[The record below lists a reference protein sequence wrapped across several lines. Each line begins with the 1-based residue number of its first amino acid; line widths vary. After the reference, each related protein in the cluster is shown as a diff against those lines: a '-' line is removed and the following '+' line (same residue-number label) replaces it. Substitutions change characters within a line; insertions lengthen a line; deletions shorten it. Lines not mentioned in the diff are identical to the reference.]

1 MKIHQTLIMI
11 ICLLVGSQAT
21 CLAQATV
28 KPDVKITEKGLG
40 KIAGNV
46 VDSISANPVEYVTVA
61 LFKMPDL
68 IKPVNGAM
76 SDDKG
81 KFTLSELVT
90 GSYAIKISSMGYQE
104 KWITAPKVDDN
115 TVALKNVKLSSS
127 ARLLNE
133 VSVTGQASLIE
144 EKVDR
149 LVYNAEK
156 DLTAKGGDATEI
168 LRNVP
173 LLSVD
178 LDGNV
183 SLRGSQNIRVL
194 INNKPSTILAAS
206 IADAL
211 KQIPADQIKSVEVI
225 TSPSAKYDA
234 EGSGGI
240 INIITKKN
248 NIEGMSLTIDSGIGN
263 RASTLGLSGSYR
275 KRKFGINLNGSGR
288 AIYNKAIYDFTQHT
302 ILTDITTNQYSNA
315 KHLGGFGNYALG
327 LDYDLKKNESLSA
340 GVRFGTRGF
349 SRKQDMSVSQQVG
362 NAAPTLSGRDIDSKD
377 FANSV
382 DVNLDYIKI
391 IRPQTELSISTLY
404 SRADLTNNSD
414 ASLFSASRQ
423 LQGTQKNDN
432 KSNNQEAT
440 IQADYT
446 TPINKFQLLEF
457 GAKGIFRSVKSN
469 YSYSFSQA
477 VTSPE
482 NLDITGGNLEYGQ
495 NVGAAYL
502 SYMLTTRSKWTV
514 KAGARYELTAIDA
527 STRKT
532 GKINIPTYQNL
543 VPSIAISKA
552 AGPFTFKGGYNR
564 RIQRPGIQQLNPNI
578 NIVNP
583 QNLMTGNLQL
593 RPELTDNYE
602 LSSSGPVGKFYINA
616 AVFTRQT
623 ARAISQVRIPID
635 SIEGATL
642 TTYQNIGKQ
651 HDYGANLYVSWQI
664 LPVWSVNGSIDAYYS
679 ILNGVSA
686 GRDGANIAVT
696 NHGWYANKR
705 FMTQI
710 SLPNNWKVQANG
722 MFNGKA
728 LQLQGRMGGYMLYS
742 FGFRKDFKGN
752 KGSLGITGDN
762 IFSKSIKVSGDF
774 SSPLF
779 VQTTRN
785 QLINRGVRLTFSYK
799 IGKIGTDVKRKTK
812 GIKNTDVKE
821 GEGN

>member
-1 MKIHQTLIMI
+1 MKVYQTLTMI
-11 ICLLVGSQAT
+11 VCLLAGLQANS
-21 CLAQATV
+21 LAQATV
-28 KPDVKITEKGLG
+28 KPDVKTTEKGLG
-40 KIAGNV
+40 KITGNV
-46 VDSISANPVEYVTVA
+46 VDSLSANPVEYVTVA
-61 LFKMPDL
+61 LFKTADL
-68 IKPVNGAM
+68 AKPIDGAM

-81 KFTLSELVT
+81 KFTLPELVT
-90 GSYAIKISSMGYQE
+90 GSYAIKISSMGYLE
-104 KWITAPKVDDN
+104 KWIMLPKIDDQ
-115 TVALKNVKLSSS
+115 TVALKNVKLSVS
-127 ARLLNE
+127 AELLKE
-133 VSVTGQASLIE
+133 VSITGQASLIE

-149 LVYNAEK
+149 LVYNAER

-173 LLSVD
+173 LLAVD

-234 EGSGGI
+234 EGSVGI

-248 NIEGMSLTIDSGIGN
+248 NIEGMSLNIDSGIGN

-275 KRKFGINLNGSGR
+275 KGKFGINLNGSGR
-288 AIYNKAIYDFTQHT
+288 AIYNKAIYDFTQLT
-302 ILTDITTNQYSNA
+302 LLTDITTKQYSNA

-327 LDYDLKKNESLSA
+327 LDYDLRKNESLSA
-340 GVRFGTRGF
+340 GIRFGTRGF
-349 SRKQDMSVSQQVG
+349 SRKQDMAVSQQIGSAV
-362 NAAPTLSGRDIDSKD
+362 AELSSREIDSKD

-414 ASLFSASRQ
+414 ASLFSASKL
-423 LQGTQKNDN
+423 LQGTQQNDN
-432 KSNNQEAT
+432 KSNNQEAA

-446 TPINKFQLLEF
+446 TPINKSQLLEF

-469 YSYSFSQA
+469 YSYRFSQA
-477 VTSPE
+477 ADGTE
-482 NLDITGGNLEYGQ
+482 NLSLSGGNLDYAQ

-502 SYMLTTRSKWTV
+502 SYMLTSRSKWTV

-527 STRKT
+527 STGET
-532 GKINIPTYQNL
+532 GKINIPTYHNL
-543 VPSIAISKA
+543 VPSIAISKS
-552 AGPFTFKGGYNR
+552 AGSFTFKGGYNR
-564 RIQRPGIQQLNPNI
+564 RIQRPGIQQLNPNV

-583 QNLMTGNLQL
+583 QNLMTGNPQL
-593 RPELTDNYE
+593 RPELTDNFE
-602 LSSSGPVGKFYINA
+602 LSASGPVGKFYVNA

-623 ARAISQVRIPID
+623 SGAISQVRIPID

-651 HDYGANLYVSWQI
+651 QDYGANLYVSWQI
-664 LPVWSVNGSIDAYYS
+664 LPVWSVNGSVDTYYS
-679 ILNGVSA
+679 LLNGLSP
-686 GRDGANIAVT
+686 GRDGSNVKVT
-696 NHGWYANKR
+696 NKGGYANKR
-705 FMTQI
+705 FMTQV
-710 SLPNNWKVQANG
+710 SLPANWKVQANG

-742 FGFRKDFKGN
+742 FGFRKDFKAN
-752 KGSLGITGDN
+752 KGSVGITGDN

-774 SSPLF
+774 ASPLF
-779 VQTTRN
+779 MQTTRN
-785 QLINRGVRLTFSYK
+785 QLINRGLRLTFSYK
-799 IGKIGTDVKRKTK
+799 IGKMGTEVKRKTK
-812 GIKNTDVKE
+812 RIQNTDVKE

>member
-1 MKIHQTLIMI
+1 MKISKIFILTVS
-11 ICLLVGSQAT
+11 LLVGSRVIVF
-21 CLAQATV
+21 AQGTV
-28 KPDVKITEKGLG
+28 RPDIKITEKGLG
-40 KIAGNV
+40 KITGNV
-46 VDSISANPVEYVTVA
+46 VDSISANPVEFVTVA
-61 LFKMPDL
+61 LYKLADL
-68 IKPVNGAM
+68 VKPVDGAM

-81 KFTLSELVT
+81 KFTLSELAT
-90 GSYAIKISSMGYQE
+90 GAYAIKISSMGYQE
-104 KWITAPKVDDN
+104 KLVMIPKVDDN
-115 TVALKNVKLSSS
+115 TVSLKNVKLSVS
-127 ARLLNE
+127 AQLLKE

-183 SLRGSQNIRVL
+183 SLRGSQNIKVL

-275 KRKFGINLNGSGR
+275 KGKFGINLNGSGR
-288 AIYNKAIYDFTQHT
+288 AIYNKAIYDFTQRT

-349 SRKQDMSVSQQVG
+349 SRKQDMLVSQQIG
-362 NAAPTLSGRDIDSKD
+362 NGSPELSSRDIDSKD
-377 FANSV
+377 FSNSV

-391 IRPQTELSISTLY
+391 IKPQTELSISTLY
-404 SRADLTNNSD
+404 SRAGLTNNSD
-414 ASLFSASRQ
+414 ASLFSSSRE

-446 TPINKFQLLEF
+446 TAINKSQMLEF

-469 YSYSFSQA
+469 YSYAFSQTA
-477 VTSPE
+477 ASPE
-482 NLDITGGNLEYGQ
+482 NLNITDGNLDYSQ

-502 SYMLTTRSKWTV
+502 SYMLTMKSKFTI

-527 STRKT
+527 STAET
-532 GKINIPTYQNL
+532 GKISIPTYQNL
-543 VPSIAISKA
+543 VPSIAISKV
-552 AGPFTFKGGYNR
+552 AGSFTLKGGYNR

-583 QNLMTGNLQL
+583 QNLMTGNPQL
-593 RPELTDNYE
+593 RPELTDNFE
-602 LSSSGPVGKFYINA
+602 LSASGPVGHFYVNA

-651 HDYGANLYVSWQI
+651 HDYGVNLYASWQI
-664 LPVWSVNGSIDAYYS
+664 LPIWSVNGSIDAYYS
-679 ILNGVSA
+679 VLNGVSA
-686 GRDGANIAVT
+686 GRDGSNINVT
-696 NHGWYANKR
+696 NKGWFANKR
-705 FMTQI
+705 FMTQL
-710 SLPNNWKVQANG
+710 SLPANWKVQANG

-799 IGKIGTDVKRKTK
+799 IGKMGPEIKRKTK
-812 GIKNTDVKE
+812 GVKNTDVKE

>member
-1 MKIHQTLIMI
+1 MKISHALALIAGLLTGIRATGFAQTTLR
-11 ICLLVGSQAT
+11 
-21 CLAQATV
+21 
-28 KPDVKITEKGLG
+28 PDAKTAEKGLG
-40 KIAGNV
+40 KITGNV

-61 LFKMPDL
+61 LYNASDL
-68 IKPVNGAM
+68 IKPIDGTV
-76 SDDKG
+76 SDEKG
-81 KFTLSELVT
+81 KFTLNELAT
-90 GSYAIKISSMGYQE
+90 GSYAIKISSMGYNE
-104 KWITAPKVDDN
+104 KLILIPRVDDN
-115 TVALKNVKLSSS
+115 TIALKNIKVSVS
-127 ARLLNE
+127 AQLLKE

-206 IADAL
+206 VADAL

-225 TSPSAKYDA
+225 TSPSSRYDA

-248 NIEGMSLTIDSGIGN
+248 NLEGMSLTIDSGIGN
-263 RASTLGLSGSYR
+263 RASTLGLNGSYR
-275 KRKFGINLNGSGR
+275 KGKFGINLNGSGR
-288 AIYNKAIYDFTQHT
+288 AIYNKAIYDFTQRT
-302 ILTDITTNQYSNA
+302 LAEQIVTSQYSTA

-340 GVRFGTRGF
+340 GIRFGTRVF
-349 SRKQDMSVSQQVG
+349 SRKQDMSVSQQNG
-362 NAAPTLSGRDIDSKD
+362 NAAPELSGRDIDSKD
-377 FANSV
+377 LSSSV

-391 IRPQTELSISTLY
+391 IKPQTELSISTLY
-404 SRADLTNNSD
+404 SRADLANNSD
-414 ASLFSASRQ
+414 ASLFSGSRQ
-423 LQGTQKNDN
+423 LQGTQENNN
-432 KSNNQEAT
+432 KGNNQEAN
-440 IQADYT
+440 IQVDFT
-446 TPINKFQLLEF
+446 TPVNKSQLLEF
-457 GAKGIFRSVKSN
+457 GAKGIFRSVKST
-469 YSYSFSQA
+469 YSYIFSTA
-477 VTSPE
+477 DTSAE
-482 NLDITGGNLEYGQ
+482 YLNITGGNLDYAQ

-502 SYMLTTRSKWTV
+502 SYMRTTKSKWTV
-514 KAGARYELTAIDA
+514 KAGARYEMTTIEA
-527 STRKT
+527 STAETER
-532 GKINIPTYQNL
+532 IDIPTYQNL

-552 AGPFTFKGGYNR
+552 LGLFTVKGGYNR

-583 QNLMTGNLQL
+583 QNLMTGNPQL
-593 RPELTDNYE
+593 RPELTDNFE
-602 LSSSGPVGKFYINA
+602 LSASGAIGKFYINA

-651 HDYGANLYVSWQI
+651 QDYGANLYASWQI
-664 LPVWSVNGSIDAYYS
+664 LPIWSINGSVDTYYAV
-679 ILNGVSA
+679 LNGVST
-686 GRDGANIAVT
+686 GRNGGNVNLT
-696 NHGWYANKR
+696 NKGWYANKR
-705 FMTQI
+705 FMTQL
-710 SLPNNWKVQANG
+710 SLPDNWKVQANG

-742 FGFRKDFKGN
+742 LGFRKDFKGN

-779 VQTTRN
+779 VQRTRN

-799 IGKIGTDVKRKTK
+799 IGRMGMEVKRKTRS
-812 GIKNTDVKE
+812 IKNTDIKE